1 MHRKDRPAEA
11 PSPLHV
17 HSVFMWCL
25 YRDTADT
32 DDTADTADTD
42 DTTDTDDTS
51 VYPKHVLSYV

>member
-32 DDTADTADTD
+32 DVTADTA
-42 DTTDTDDTS
+42 DTDDTS